1 MDKMRLDHKNLLEQ
15 TTNLYEEQLQE
26 KAEKIDELNET
37 IEKFKAKLEL
47 ERDLL
52 AKTEKEL
59 KR

>member
-1 MDKMRLDHKNLLEQ
+1 M
-15 TTNLYEEQLQE
+15 
-26 KAEKIDELNET
+26 

-59 KR
+59 KKVTKRYDSELDKNK